1 MINDCKNQ
9 SDNRQGVPHEISKAA
24 KAPQRAALCPAA
36 VPEKTERSE
45 SYCGRKK
52 SDNQHGKNHSA
63 DLLVFAGRGFDTG
76 LIDDYEFLAVSD
88 GSGTHAS

>member
-1 MINDCKNQ
+1 MINNCKNRTG
-9 SDNRQGVPHEISKAA
+9 NRQGVPHEISKAA
-24 KAPQRAALCPAA
+24 KALQRAVLCPAA
-36 VPEKTERSE
+36 VPEKAERSE
-45 SYCGRKK
+45 SYGWRKE
-52 SDNQHGKNHSA
+52 SDNQHGQNHSA